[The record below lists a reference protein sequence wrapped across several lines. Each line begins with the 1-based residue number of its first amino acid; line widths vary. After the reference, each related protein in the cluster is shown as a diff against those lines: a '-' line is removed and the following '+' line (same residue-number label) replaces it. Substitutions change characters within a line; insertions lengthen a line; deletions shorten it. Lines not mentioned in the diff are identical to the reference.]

1 MNNNNFSSIK
11 IVNYSL
17 LSLIIIEYSVILYDI
32 FDDKSIERRDL
43 YFEILGFIALSLLL
57 YNYYNFL
64 YIKEIFIILLIFIIV
79 RLFIFAYILS
89 KFDIENYFS
98 SNNIKAIAE

>member
-1 MNNNNFSSIK
+1 MNNNNVSSVK

-17 LSLIIIEYSVILYDI
+17 ISIIIIEYLVILYDI
-32 FDDKSIERRDL
+32 IEDKSIERRDL
-43 YFEILGFIALSLLL
+43 YFEIFGFITLSLLL
-57 YNYYNFL
+57 YNYYNFF

-79 RLFIFAYILS
+79 RLFIFTYILS
-89 KFDIENYFS
+89 NYDIENYFS